1 MGIALLTLS
10 TLFEQLQS
18 RPARRSTLPRS
29 ATASALP
36 ARVCT
41 AGPVLDTAQSK
52 NLMSAGSTTGA
63 CSASKVRPLRVLQV
77 TESVSR
83 PGSFGRLLM
92 SGRMADVCAE
102 LERLT
107 DLEERRTLH

>member
-18 RPARRSTLPRS
+18 RPARRSALPRS
-29 ATASALP
+29 ATAAAFP

-41 AGPVLDTAQSK
+41 SGPVLEAAQSK
-52 NLMSAGSTTGA
+52 DLMTAGSPTGA
-63 CSASKVRPLRVLQV
+63 ISASKVRPLRVLQV
-77 TESVSR
+77 TEPVSR
-83 PGSFGRLLM
+83 PGSVGRLLM